1 MLAAILTS
9 SKLHF
14 CSRFGG
20 GSNGLEHVPGGVMPA
35 GAVPATHLVA
45 EFVDVS
51 EVSVSVSLSAEAG
64 YAVIASSV
72 PASIN
77 AVITASN
84 RFT

>member
-1 MLAAILTS
+1 
-9 SKLHF
+9 
-14 CSRFGG
+14 
-20 GSNGLEHVPGGVMPA
+20 MPA